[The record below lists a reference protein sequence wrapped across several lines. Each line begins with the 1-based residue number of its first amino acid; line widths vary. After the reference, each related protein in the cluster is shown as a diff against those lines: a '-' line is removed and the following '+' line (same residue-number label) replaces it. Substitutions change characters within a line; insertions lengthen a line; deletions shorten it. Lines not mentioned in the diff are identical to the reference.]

1 VENSG
6 NGTIDFILLSRI
18 DYFCW
23 CVDAY
28 FSFCYFKKARE
39 GVKERSFIEELTD
52 SLHGRIV
59 LMGIGSEN
67 RGDDAAGSLIAQALK
82 SKNNFCSIDC
92 SDIPESYTGPAK
104 EFQPDS
110 ILFIDAIDFG
120 GQPGDVTFLKPEML
134 KEIRFNSHHP
144 SLRHVMDYLR
154 SETGSKVNLIG
165 IQPGNIAPGSG
176 VTPAIQSTIEIVK
189 TAITE
194 LLDKMSDEGENS

>member
-1 VENSG
+1 
-6 NGTIDFILLSRI
+6 
-18 DYFCW
+18 
-23 CVDAY
+23 
-28 FSFCYFKKARE
+28 
-39 GVKERSFIEELTD
+39 
-52 SLHGRIV
+52 
-59 LMGIGSEN
+59 M
-67 RGDDAAGSLIAQALK
+67 
-82 SKNNFCSIDC
+82 
-92 SDIPESYTGPAK
+92 
-104 EFQPDS
+104 
-110 ILFIDAIDFG
+110 
-120 GQPGDVTFLKPEML
+120 TFLKPEML